1 MKKIFITGITG
12 LLGTNLAN
20 ALLDL
25 DYEVTAIIRNPDKY
39 IGKRTGNL
47 NLVQMDLWGD
57 YDQYLKETDIVVH
70 IAAETSTHLIKYADY
85 EKTNY
90 DATVRLFEKAKEQK
104 VARSEERRVVNE
116 CVCEWELMR

>member
-1 MKKIFITGITG
+1 MKRIFITGITG

-39 IGKRTGNL
+39 IGKRNGNL

-57 YDQYLKETDIVVH
+57 YDKYLNETDIVVH
-70 IAAETSTHLIKYADY
+70 IAAETGTHLIKYADY
-85 EKTNY
+85 ERT
-90 DATVRLFEKAKEQK
+90 
-104 VARSEERRVVNE
+104 RSEERRVGKE
-116 CVCEWELMR
+116 CKTGIEAEHVRKKEIL